1 MIRSWVGM
9 PQRLKLFFDSFGIF
23 SANHLLMTTT
33 TTLQCLHLQHGSISV
48 LLCQGF
54 SPFRYWTSILHTRH
68 SSAKSTNSYVLLYL
82 VCYLKGTLG
91 AHQCLSYTLYITLK
105 FLFNFVY
112 TGNPSP
118 STEVPYCKVL
128 TLLIL
133 TDTYGTQKCRSTWSI
148 WATWTWF
155 GIKTL
160 KIGSVNANEVKYSFL
175 KSYMNRSSLKD
186 NFIF

>member
-1 MIRSWVGM
+1 MTV
-9 PQRLKLFFDSFGIF
+9 LVFFRQIICWWRRRRRCNVYIYNMAPLAFYF
-23 SANHLLMTTT
+23 VKVFPL
-33 TTLQCLHLQHGSISV
+33 
-48 LLCQGF
+48 
-54 SPFRYWTSILHTRH
+54 FRYWTSILHTRH
-68 SSAKSTNSYVLLYL
+68 SWAMSTNSYVLLYL

-133 TDTYGTQKCRSTWSI
+133 TYTYGTQKCRSTWSI